1 MSLIYIA
8 VAMCPDIVFT
18 VSALSKFLSNLGRV
32 HWEAVK
38 RILMNSIGVWG
49 ETHMGL
55 AR

>member
-18 VSALSKFLSNLGRV
+18 VSALSEFLSNLGRV

-38 RILMNSIGVWG
+38 RVMVTITVRLTEADV
-49 ETHMGL
+49 
-55 AR
+55 